1 MHTYTLPGNDLRVSR
16 VAYGCMNI
24 GGTWDD
30 TALSTDVRE
39 SASRAIK
46 AALEAGITLF
56 DHADIY
62 TRGKSEQVFGDVLKA
77 SPGLREQIVL
87 QPKCGIR

>member
-1 MHTYTLPGNDLRVSR
+1 MHTYTLPGTDLRVSR

-24 GGTWDD
+24 GGTWDY
-30 TALSTDVRE
+30 TPLSTDVRE

-46 AALEAGITLF
+46 AALETDITLF

-87 QPKCGIR
+87 QRI

>member
-1 MHTYTLPGNDLRVSR
+1 MHTYTLPGTDLRVSR

-30 TALSTDVRE
+30 TPLSTDVQE

-46 AALEAGITLF
+46 AALEADITLF

-77 SPGLREQIVL
+77 RQVCVSKLCFSGSDA
-87 QPKCGIR
+87 